1 MADTI
6 ELIRKRVLDM
16 AIRGELVEQHP
27 EEVIPN
33 VSLLKNKTQDREFI
47 SFSQQYKIPENWVW
61 TTLENITNSET
72 LRNGD

>member
-33 VSLLKNKTQDREFI
+33 VSLLKNKTERFRI
-47 SFSQQYKIPENWVW
+47 FKS
-61 TTLENITNSET
+61 
-72 LRNGD
+72 